1 MADHDVMRGMAC
13 EYRSKAEIAAD
24 PARRDLLIELA
35 AYCEKMAAAM
45 ERLMHKPRR

>member
-13 EYRSKAEIAAD
+13 EYRHKTETADD

-35 AYCEKMAAAM
+35 AYCEKMARAM
-45 ERLMHKPRR
+45 ERLVEKPRR

>member
-1 MADHDVMRGMAC
+1 MADHDVMRGMAWD
-13 EYRSKAEIAAD
+13 YREQAQTAAD

-45 ERLMHKPRR
+45 ERLVRKPRR